1 MGTDSIQMNPLRFAS
16 NLSRSTR
23 NNIVRSAPVCLQSK
37 RELKNLQNLGMI
49 TQWLIT
55 LRYTQI
61 Y

>member
-49 TQWLIT
+49 TQ
-55 LRYTQI
+55 
-61 Y
+61 